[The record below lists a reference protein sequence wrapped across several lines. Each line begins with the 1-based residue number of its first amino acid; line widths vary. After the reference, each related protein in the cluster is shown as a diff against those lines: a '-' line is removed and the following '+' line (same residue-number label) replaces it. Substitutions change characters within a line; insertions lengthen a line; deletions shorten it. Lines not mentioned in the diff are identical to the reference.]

1 MLLSG
6 IKKAHFEL
14 QLITG
19 ALWATLE
26 LRITPRLVSADNL
39 RNTVDDQRRVWATLE
54 LRITPEL
61 TFMGNLRIADSTKAG
76 F

>member
-1 MLLSG
+1 M
-6 IKKAHFEL
+6 

-26 LRITPRLVSADNL
+26 LRITPRLAFKGNL

-54 LRITPEL
+54 LRIAPGL
-61 TFMGNLRIADSTKAG
+61 AFKGNPRITDNN
-76 F
+76 